1 MKSKVK
7 VVDKVAEVSAEDAV
21 VKAEVSEVA
30 NAHYKQDCAD
40 IKELLTKM
48 NQTLEKILTH
58 INGGF

>member
-7 VVDKVAEVSAEDAV
+7 EPVKVVNKVAEVSAE
-21 VKAEVSEVA
+21 KAEAKEC
-30 NAHYKQDCAD
+30 YKQDCAD